1 MTNMTLAIPDDLM
14 EVIRKHKEIKWSEV
28 ARQALTDKANELKL
42 MDQILYRS
50 TLTERD
56 AIEGKQRKKK
66 LKNVSTRISAV
77 PVPSQVRRLH

>member
-56 AIEGKQRKKK
+56 AIEIGKIINKKISQRHK
-66 LKNVSTRISAV
+66 
-77 PVPSQVRRLH
+77 PQ

>member
-28 ARQALTDKANELKL
+28 ARRALTDKANELKL

-56 AIEGKQRKKK
+56 AIEIGKIINKKISQRHK
-66 LKNVSTRISAV
+66 
-77 PVPSQVRRLH
+77 PQ

>member
-28 ARQALTDKANELKL
+28 ARRALTGKANELKL

-56 AIEGKQRKKK
+56 AIEIGKIINKKISQRHK
-66 LKNVSTRISAV
+66 L
-77 PVPSQVRRLH
+77 Q

>member
-28 ARQALTDKANELKL
+28 ARRALTDKANELKL
-42 MDQILYRS
+42 LDQILYRS

-56 AIEGKQRKKK
+56 AIEIRKIINKKISQRHK
-66 LKNVSTRISAV
+66 
-77 PVPSQVRRLH
+77 PQ

>member
-56 AIEGKQRKKK
+56 VIEIGKIINKKISQRHK
-66 LKNVSTRISAV
+66 L
-77 PVPSQVRRLH
+77 Q

>member
-56 AIEGKQRKKK
+56 AIEIGKIINKKISQRDK
-66 LKNVSTRISAV
+66 L
-77 PVPSQVRRLH
+77 Q

>member
-56 AIEGKQRKKK
+56 ATEIGKIINKKISQRHK
-66 LKNVSTRISAV
+66 L
-77 PVPSQVRRLH
+77 Q